1 MEASLARAMRKH
13 IRYGTD
19 SEYRTSMTLAT
30 NKGPKATA
38 LTEASLARTMRKPV
52 RYGTDSEYRIS
63 TTLAANITIELD
75 LR

>member
-1 MEASLARAMRKH
+1 MVPTLNIEL
-13 IRYGTD
+13 
-19 SEYRTSMTLAT
+19 SMTLAT
-30 NKGPKATA
+30 NKVPKATA